1 MFRNNLSEKFV
12 SDGPEILIKLNPE
25 WPRHAN
31 VADFLFCLL
40 ETFCRSFQWPTK
52 LHVAAGFKGWISQS
66 EFIRRLIVK
75 FGSTDMGVPGW
86 GDKAISKVIAKKK
99 KIWEREKNPSLLSS
113 PHCIFS
119 TLSRR
124 LRGLASVNG
133 GSKQCWL
140 VTQNKAARRRRRL
153 FKGGW
158 RDHYRQRDGA
168 RAESIYQQQ
177 ELEHWG
183 MEGNL
188 NSH

>member
-99 KIWEREKNPSLLSS
+99 KNEREKKIHLCCPLLIVFSRLFPDGCEGS
-113 PHCIFS
+113 P
-119 TLSRR
+119 LSMADRSNVDRWRR
-124 LRGLASVNG
+124 
-133 GSKQCWL
+133 
-140 VTQNKAARRRRRL
+140 TRRRGGGGVCLKEAGGTITGSVTVRGRR
-153 FKGGW
+153 
-158 RDHYRQRDGA
+158 A
-168 RAESIYQQQ
+168 SI
-177 ELEHWG
+177 
-183 MEGNL
+183 
-188 NSH
+188 SSRS